1 MGFNFFISSNNAL
14 LDNAVLYKRSTS
26 LSCKSKYKSLD
37 GRNLATVKPGL
48 IKDCREF
55 IPAYG
60 SIIYTVW
67 DKNEKIIYVGIG
79 GLGRSPDIPLNKRN
93 PRSRIN
99 QHRSGRRSGDQFC
112 IYVHDY
118 YIVPSLDI
126 KTYQFRRGYLDQLTR
141 DFIQR
146 ELFYRFKVFQTEDGN
161 KFVRKIE
168 KRVKEGV
175 FDFPPP
181 LLNGSKK

>member
-1 MGFNFFISSNNAL
+1 MKYRLFDTDLHQLFDPSVSPRGFHENHKE
-14 LDNAVLYKRSTS
+14 Y
-26 LSCKSKYKSLD
+26 
-37 GRNLATVKPGL
+37 
-48 IKDCREF
+48 
-55 IPAYG
+55 IPEYG

-67 DKNEKIIYVGIG
+67 DKNQTFIYVGIG
-79 GLGRSPDIPLNKRN
+79 GIGQSPNTPLRQRN
-93 PRSRIN
+93 PRSRIE
-99 QHRSGRRSGDQFC
+99 QHKSGRRSGDQFC

-175 FDFPPP
+175 FNFPPP